1 MLKINRLLIIVAF
14 LASFLS
20 ADSVQLSS
28 GFYHSAI
35 NKDSIVVDAGSEKV
49 KLELSNGSKLIFEN
63 VGGKYKMMNLFGD
76 GSTVLKILSDDEFQI
91 YYDKQERN
99 NSSVNTYK
107 LYKKPG
113 ILNKIIAFLVTS
125 ALFFSIFQFYL
136 KLNKVWKRRGIKEVA
151 NSISIVAAL
160 LGFAVGFPFLLNSL
174 FISGDYPAAG
184 KSVLGLGMAVM
195 MTLISMGYFVDE
207 NRDKGFFRLL
217 LDALGAEKSE
227 STDLLSAMLRP
238 HGATKIIEILTQL
251 AAIDDDVAQEEIDLI
266 NDFAERWRIEIP
278 ELKVGKPDK
287 VTNLVELKELV
298 QSYLN
303 EKPDVE
309 VAQNLVDLINM
320 MAEADDEVTEEEAM
334 AVGEFTGM
342 IAHYVSQ
349 EEGGS
354 IDAFEVV
361 IVPQNDK
368 QSEAVKDIIPNIS
381 SVKKQGG
388 EIFVVGTFYSED
400 YANAVCAKYISLGL
414 FTNALKVKIES

>member
-1 MLKINRLLIIVAF
+1 MFLLKKIIVIGF
-14 LASFLS
+14 FVSLS
-20 ADSVQLSS
+20 TAQPIELSS
-28 GFYHSAI
+28 GFYQDISK
-35 NKDSIVVDAGSEKV
+35 KDSIEVDVDSERIEI
-49 KLELSNGSKLIFEN
+49 LLSSGSKLRFSLEN
-63 VGGKYKMMNLFGD
+63 EKYIMRNLSGD
-76 GSTVLKILSDDEFQI
+76 GFTAIKILGDEQFQI
-91 YYDKQERN
+91 YYDHQN
-99 NSSVNTYK
+99 ASSGSIISNYK
-107 LYKKPG
+107 LYKRPG

-125 ALFFSIFQFYL
+125 ALFISIFQFYL
-136 KLNKVWKRRGIKEVA
+136 KLNKVWKRRGIAEVA

-207 NRDKGFFRLL
+207 NRGKGFFRLL

-227 STDLLSAMLRP
+227 STDLLSAMIRP
-238 HGATKIIEILTQL
+238 HGANKIIEILTQL
-251 AAIDDDVAQEEIDLI
+251 AAIDDDIAQEEIDLI
-266 NDFAERWRIEIP
+266 NEFAERWRINIP
-278 ELKVGKPDK
+278 EIKVGKPEQI
-287 VTNLVELKELV
+287 TNLVELKALV
-298 QSYLN
+298 QSYLD

-320 MAEADDEVTEEEAM
+320 MAEADDEVTDEEAM

-361 IVPQNDK
+361 IVPQNEQ
-368 QSEAVKDIIPNIS
+368 QSGAVKELIPNID

-388 EIFVVGTFYSED
+388 EIFIVGTFYSEE
-400 YANAVCAKYISLGL
+400 YANAVCGKYIALGL
-414 FTNALKVKIES
+414 FTNSIKVKV

>member
-1 MLKINRLLIIVAF
+1 MILLKEFVVIGFFVSLLTAQPVE
-14 LASFLS
+14 
-20 ADSVQLSS
+20 LSS
-28 GFYHSAI
+28 GFYHDASK
-35 NKDSIVVDAGSEKV
+35 KDSIEVDVDSEKID
-49 KLELSNGSKLIFEN
+49 LELSNGSKLRFFLEN
-63 VGGKYKMMNLFGD
+63 GKYKMQNLSGD
-76 GSTVLKILSDDEFQI
+76 GYTAVKILGNGQFQI
-91 YYDKQERN
+91 YYDHQDP
-99 NSSVNTYK
+99 SSGSVISNYK

-113 ILNKIIAFLVTS
+113 VLNKIIAFLVTS
-125 ALFFSIFQFYL
+125 ALFISIFQFYL

-151 NSISIVAAL
+151 SSISIVAAL

-207 NRDKGFFRLL
+207 NREKGFIRLL

-238 HGATKIIEILTQL
+238 HGANKIIEILTQL
-251 AAIDDDVAQEEIDLI
+251 AAIDDDVAQEEVDLI
-266 NDFAERWRIEIP
+266 NEFAERWRINIP
-278 ELKVGKPDK
+278 EIKVGKPEK
-287 VTNLVELKELV
+287 VTNLLELKDLV
-298 QSYLN
+298 QSYLD

-320 MAEADDEVTEEEAM
+320 MAEADDEVTDEEAM

-361 IVPQNDK
+361 IVPQNDE
-368 QSEAVKDIIPNIS
+368 QSDAVKELIPNIN

-388 EIFVVGTFYSED
+388 EIFIVGTFYSED
-400 YANAVCAKYISLGL
+400 YANAICGKYISLGL
-414 FTNALKVKIES
+414 FTNSIKVKV

>member
-1 MLKINRLLIIVAF
+1 MSLLNKFVAIGF
-14 LASFLS
+14 FVSLLTA
-20 ADSVQLSS
+20 QPIELSS
-28 GFYHSAI
+28 GFYHDASK
-35 NKDSIVVDAGSEKV
+35 KDSIEVEVDSEKID
-49 KLELSNGSKLIFEN
+49 LELSNGSKLRFFLEN
-63 VGGKYKMMNLFGD
+63 GKYKMQNLSGD
-76 GSTVLKILSDDEFQI
+76 GYTAVKILGNGQFQI
-91 YYDKQERN
+91 YYDHQDP
-99 NSSVNTYK
+99 SSGSVISNYK

-113 ILNKIIAFLVTS
+113 VLNKIIAFLVTS
-125 ALFFSIFQFYL
+125 ALFISIFQFYL

-151 NSISIVAAL
+151 SSISIVAAL

-207 NRDKGFFRLL
+207 NRDKGFIRLL

-238 HGATKIIEILTQL
+238 HGANKIIEILTQL
-251 AAIDDDVAQEEIDLI
+251 AAIDDDVAQEEVDLI
-266 NDFAERWRIEIP
+266 NEFAERWRIDIP
-278 ELKVGKPDK
+278 DIKLGKPEQ
-287 VTNLVELKELV
+287 VTNLLELKDLV
-298 QSYLN
+298 QSYLD

-361 IVPQNDK
+361 IVPQNEK
-368 QSEAVKDIIPNIS
+368 QSGAVKELIPNID

-388 EIFVVGTFYSED
+388 EIFIVGTFYSEE
-400 YANAVCAKYISLGL
+400 YANAVCGKYISLGL
-414 FTNALKVKIES
+414 FTNSIKIKV